1 MCCRREFSSSRKL
14 NSAVFETGH
23 LKTLIGGIARL
34 VKLGNFRCIPVYT
47 YNLGKR
53 NFVRQD
59 KIFVFIRPF
68 ATPTV
73 FQLAELTVVA
83 RFILFRQQTAKHV
96 HVGSFR
102 HTLSHI

>member
-1 MCCRREFSSSRKL
+1 M
-14 NSAVFETGH
+14 
-23 LKTLIGGIARL
+23 
-34 VKLGNFRCIPVYT
+34 YT
-47 YNLGKR
+47 SIYIISKEK
-53 NFVRQD
+53 FVRQD

-68 ATPTV
+68 PTPTV

-83 RFILFRQQTAKHV
+83 SFILFRQQTAKHV